1 VGAGGEVVFLQSS
14 GRFTSNRSASAHC
27 KTKTARFHDNMAV
40 TCPMTGPQQGA
51 DAVCQTTFQRRCG
64 PVRTSRC
71 RNGPQRCTKLSDDP
85 MDPSGQISTEM
96 ALVRV
101 HVVVVVVAWAASPLI
116 AFHQFVLWGRVTRR
130 KRPAN
135 LTRRSRFHQPAR
147 RAIREGR
154 EIILAERRTSSSTN
168 PSHAN
173 LHRKRD

>member
-1 VGAGGEVVFLQSS
+1 LSNHFPAKMRPSENQSLPK
-14 GRFTSNRSASAHC
+14 RP
-27 KTKTARFHDNMAV
+27 
-40 TCPMTGPQQGA
+40 PMVHQ
-51 DAVCQTTFQRRCG
+51 
-64 PVRTSRC
+64 
-71 RNGPQRCTKLSDDP
+71 LSDDP

-101 HVVVVVVAWAASPLI
+101 HVVVVVVAFVVVVAWAASPLI

-135 LTRRSRFHQPAR
+135 LTRRSRFHLPAR